1 MSKAFNVAEEGHV
14 IPILYPIAISG
25 LTTEPDYVNMEG
37 YEHLDIII
45 ALGATNGAAMTFTV
59 KYNSSSSGGTAMA
72 FDYYAEETASTDVL
86 GARTAA
92 TTAGFA
98 AVNNTTSN
106 IFYVISI
113 DAAQIPDGSNFVGL
127 VCSGAVSTTP
137 GCAIGILSGARYA
150 GPESATVQS

>member
-1 MSKAFNVAEEGHV
+1 MSKAFKVAEEGHV
-14 IPILYPIAISG
+14 IPILYPVSISG

-59 KYNSSSSGGTAMA
+59 KASTADSAGTAMP
-72 FDYYAEETASTDVL
+72 FSYYAETTASTDVL
-86 GARTAA
+86 GARTTVAN
-92 TTAGFA
+92 TGFA
-98 AVNNTTSN
+98 AANNTTSN

-113 DAAQIPDGSNFVGL
+113 DAAELPDGYNFVGL

-150 GPESATVQS
+150 GSESPTVQS